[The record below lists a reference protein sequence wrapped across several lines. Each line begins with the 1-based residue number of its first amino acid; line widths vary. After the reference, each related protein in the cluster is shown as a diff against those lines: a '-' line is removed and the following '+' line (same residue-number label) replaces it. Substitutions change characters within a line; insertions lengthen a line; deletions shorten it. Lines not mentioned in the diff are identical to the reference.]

1 MITMMMTMMTMM
13 MMRRMIW
20 QVNPIGPR
28 CLGYRYMYR
37 QPENC
42 HFDKVVDVWLARLA
56 WKYLLNPIAEQQEW
70 KGERTRLLE
79 HEDKSLVVFT
89 CLSFLSA

>member
-1 MITMMMTMMTMM
+1 MFFFSNFEMGFWGMMIMMMMMMTMMTMM

-20 QVNPIGPR
+20 QVNSISPR

-37 QPENC
+37 LPEVC

-56 WKYLLNPIAEQQEW
+56 WKYLLTLIAEQQEW
-70 KGERTRLLE
+70 KGESTRLL
-79 HEDKSLVVFT
+79 
-89 CLSFLSA
+89 

>member
-1 MITMMMTMMTMM
+1 MMIMMMMIVMMMMMMTMMM

-20 QVNPIGPR
+20 QVNPIVPR

-42 HFDKVVDVWLARLA
+42 HF
-56 WKYLLNPIAEQQEW
+56 
-70 KGERTRLLE
+70 
-79 HEDKSLVVFT
+79 
-89 CLSFLSA
+89 